1 MKLFV
6 RFLLSFS
13 LFLLGGYAHTAL
25 LPRACGINNSP
36 KSKVERAAQAEQ
48 ATIQSTPAC
57 YRQAPASGTESVND
71 VFIDREAEDDDDDDD
86 ESTHSKKSSGAHN
99 DGIHFLMQASAD
111 SSHSFTDPLPFCEHF
126 SGLKFM
132 LHCVIRIWS
141 LLPAAGKLRLPN
153 HSIIIFYCLPT

>member
-1 MKLFV
+1 MMKLFV

-25 LPRACGINNSP
+25 VPHARGINYSP
-36 KSKVERAAQAEQ
+36 KSKVENAAQAGQ

-57 YRQAPASGTESVND
+57 YRQAPAPGTDSGND
-71 VFIDREAEDDDDDDD
+71 LFIDREAEDDDDDD
-86 ESTHSKKSSGAHN
+86 ESKHNKKPSVACK

-111 SSHSFTDPLPFCEHF
+111 SFHSLTAPLPFCEHF

-132 LHCVIRIWS
+132 LHCVIRI
-141 LLPAAGKLRLPN
+141 
-153 HSIIIFYCLPT
+153 